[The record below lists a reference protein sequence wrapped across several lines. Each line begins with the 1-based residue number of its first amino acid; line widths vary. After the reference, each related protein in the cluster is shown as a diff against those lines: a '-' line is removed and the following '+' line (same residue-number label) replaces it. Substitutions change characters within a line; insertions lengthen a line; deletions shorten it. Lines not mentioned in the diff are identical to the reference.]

1 MPVLADPGFA
11 YAQQNPMDTYRQAA
25 DTTLSIMERKQAA
38 RQREQALAM
47 QQQAQDLQR
56 EKWNVEKP
64 VLQAKLNADFLS
76 YGFDLTDRKATEEFR
91 AKAATAATEL
101 GTKFREVIQLADWE
115 ERSTQLKNLQQEY
128 GWLGRFEQ
136 FAPVVK
142 AVDDSRAEA
151 VSNILAEKKLEDTLE
166 TKRQEAELRNQ
177 YLLDSQRQREEAR
190 ADEAA
195 ARRADAAELA
205 KSNSPESKA
214 LANAAVKANQA
225 ADDAAELARS
235 GLAQRQRIREL
246 YAAGAKSG
254 PARGAWTSVVTRS
267 LSLLGK
273 DDATDQLTLQQGL
286 ENALGTLNLQ
296 RRREVYKGT
305 GAVSDSENAYLA
317 SSGPSMSNTPEA
329 NEAYFTFMDAVDQR
343 TMTLD
348 ALVQQWR
355 AEGAGPVEIDRR
367 RKDFVNKNPIP
378 IPSVSKGAPAGMV
391 RIIAPDGTPGFVP
404 ADRVEDALKAG
415 GRRG

>member
-38 RQREQALAM
+38 RQREQAMAM

-56 EKWNVEKP
+56 EKWNLEKP
-64 VLQAKLNADFLS
+64 VMQAKLNADFLS

-101 GTKFREVIQLADWE
+101 GAKFRDVIQLDDWE
-115 ERSTQLKNLQQEY
+115 KRNTQLKTLQQEY
-128 GWLGRFEQ
+128 GWLNRFEQ
-136 FAPVVK
+136 FAPMVK

-151 VSNILAEKKLEDTLE
+151 VANILTEKKFEETLE
-166 TKRQEAELRNQ
+166 IKKQEAEMRSQ
-177 YLLDSQRQREEAR
+177 YLLDSQRQREQAR
-190 ADEAA
+190 ADEAQ
-195 ARRADAAELA
+195 ARRDDAMEKA
-205 KSNSPESKA
+205 KLGSPEAKA
-214 LANAAVKANQA
+214 LANSAVKANQA
-225 ADDAAELARS
+225 ADEAAELARS

-254 PARGAWTSVVTRS
+254 PVRGAITAAVTRP
-267 LSLLGK
+267 LSFLGSG
-273 DDATDQLTLQQGL
+273 DATDQLTLQQEL
-286 ENALGTLNLQ
+286 ENSLGTLNLQ

-317 SSGPSMSNTPEA
+317 SSGPSVSNTPEA

-343 TMTLD
+343 TLKLD

-355 AEGAGPVEIDRR
+355 AEGAGPIEIDRR
-367 RKDFVNKNPIP
+367 RKDFVSKNPIP
-378 IPSVSKGAPAGMV
+378 IPSLSKGAPAGMI

>member
-11 YAQQNPMDTYRQAA
+11 YAQKNPLDTFRETA
-25 DTTLSIMERKQAA
+25 SIMERKQAA

-56 EKWNVEKP
+56 EKWEIERH
-64 VLQAKLNADFLS
+64 VLQAKLNADILS
-76 YGFDLTDRKATEEFR
+76 YGFDLTDRKATEELR

-101 GTKFREVIQLADWE
+101 GTKFRDVIQLADWE
-115 ERSTQLKNLQQEY
+115 EQNIRLKGLQQEY
-128 GWLGRFEQ
+128 GWLRKFGQ
-136 FAPVVK
+136 FAHVIK
-142 AVDDSRAEA
+142 AVDDSRTEA
-151 VSNILAEKKLEDTLE
+151 VANILTEKKLEDTLE
-166 TKRQEAELRNQ
+166 IRKQEAALRNQ
-177 YLLDSQRQREEAR
+177 YLLDSQAQREQAR

-195 ARRADAAELA
+195 ARRADAAA
-205 KSNSPESKA
+205 QAQINSPEQKA
-214 LANAAVKANQA
+214 LAAAAVKANQA
-225 ADDAAELARS
+225 ADEAAELARS

-246 YAAGAKSG
+246 YAAGAESG

-273 DDATDQLTLQQGL
+273 DDATDQLTLQQEL
-286 ENALGTLNLQ
+286 ENSLGTLNLQ

-317 SSGPSMSNTPEA
+317 SSGPSMSNTREA
-329 NEAYFTFMDAVDQR
+329 NEAYFQFMDAIDQR
-343 TMTLD
+343 TLKLD

-367 RKDFVNKNPIP
+367 RKDFVRSNPIP
-378 IPSVSKGAPAGMV
+378 IPTVSKAAPAGMV
-391 RIIAPDGTPGFVP
+391 RIIAPNGTPGFVP
-404 ADRVEDALKAG
+404 ANRVEEALKAG

>member
-11 YAQQNPMDTYRQAA
+11 YAQKNPLDTFRETA
-25 DTTLSIMERKQAA
+25 SIMERKQEA

-56 EKWNVEKP
+56 EKWNVERP
-64 VLQAKLNADFLS
+64 IIQAKLNADILS

-166 TKRQEAELRNQ
+166 IRKQEAALRNQ

-195 ARRADAAELA
+195 ARRSDAAA
-205 KSNSPESKA
+205 QAQINSPEQKA
-214 LANAAVKANQA
+214 LANSAVKANQA
-225 ADDAAELARS
+225 ADEAAELART

-254 PARGAWTSVVTRS
+254 PVRGAITAAVTRP
-267 LSLLGK
+267 LTFLGSV
-273 DDATDQLTLQQGL
+273 DATDRLTLQQGL
-286 ENALGTLNLQ
+286 ENSLGTLNLQ

-317 SSGPSMSNTPEA
+317 SSGPSMSNTREA
-329 NEAYFTFMDAVDQR
+329 NEAYFDFMDSVDQR
-343 TMTLD
+343 TLKLD
-348 ALVQQWR
+348 DLTQQWR
-355 AEGAGPVEIDRR
+355 AEGAGPIEIDRR
-367 RKDFVNKNPIP
+367 RKDFVKSNPIP
-378 IPSVSKGAPAGMV
+378 IPSVSKGAPAGMI

-404 ADRVEDALKAG
+404 VNRVEDALKAG